1 MNIIKP
7 GRQRVI
13 LPITQPEQVLL
24 DRLYRLDGAWTIQEG
39 LCALGAERLR
49 VMIDHE
55 YLGVTP
61 TAMGDLLLLLAHGR
75 IATYGGASASVS
87 LNGQIN
93 QAYFRLSL
101 QALGWRYP
109 QPGEPVR
116 NLESY
121 DPTGRFKEVNTEF
134 GLALVAGKLSSDG
147 YSTEYVRRL
156 SDRLKSTALF
166 ENFYVIFLTPNGRRA
181 RQHAAKHGAFLKVIQ
196 VLPQH
201 PTPPDFEEVVNG
213 PAGRRVSLTPPE
225 PALAGSLW
233 RQDPQYLSLP
243 PHVIEVLQLPR
254 DERIGHAMQGVEC
267 DGVMSAAQLHRYY
280 ALLPEDLQGVHR
292 IQTILRTTPSQ
303 RTSERRVEFLTL
315 SRKLAKQDAYRL
327 AHRCGTGRIRH
338 LIDVRPDPSAYR
350 AEYRSALRAQD
361 PDAVIFRSD
370 GRELAVEFDNG
381 MYSRRVI
388 DRKLSAFQDR
398 GFDEVIWG
406 VSNPLRQRNLTRDI
420 GAQLKREILLAE
432 WWK

>member
-39 LCALGAERLR
+39 LDALGADRLR
-49 VMIDHE
+49 AMIDHQC
-55 YLGVTP
+55 LGVTP

-134 GLALVAGKLSSDG
+134 GLALVAGKLTSDG
-147 YSTEYVRRL
+147 YSTDYLRRMT
-156 SDRLKSTALF
+156 DRLKSTALF
-166 ENFYVIFLTPNGRRA
+166 ENFYVIVLTPNARRG

-196 VLPQH
+196 VLPEH
-201 PTPPDFEEVVNG
+201 PTPPEFDHQVDG
-213 PAGRRVSLTPPE
+213 RADRRVSTTPPE
-225 PALAGSLW
+225 PALAGSFW
-233 RQDPQYLSLP
+233 KQDQRYLSLP
-243 PHVIEVLQLPR
+243 PGVLRTLQMPR
-254 DERIGHAMQGVEC
+254 DERVEQAMLSIEC
-267 DGVMSAAQLHRYY
+267 DGVMSAAQLRSYY
-280 ALLPEDLQGVHR
+280 GLIPEDLQGIHR

-303 RTSERRVEFLTL
+303 RTSEVKVEFLTL
-315 SRKLAKQDAYRL
+315 SRRLARQEMHRL

-338 LIDVRPDPSAYR
+338 LVDVRPDPAAYK
-350 AEYRSALRAQD
+350 AEYRGTLKAEE
-361 PDAVIFRSD
+361 PDAVIFGSD

-381 MYSRRVI
+381 TYLRRVI
-388 DRKLSAFQDR
+388 DRKLGAFQDR

-406 VSNPLRQRNLTRDI
+406 VSNPLRQRNLTREI
-420 GAQLKREILLAE
+420 GSQLKREILLAE